1 MPGAFFALFLRQPNT
16 RCKNALQNAIFLE
29 CLRAGHAVF
38 NSTTHDFFASRARI
52 PVANVPDYCIEEV
65 SNHAILLLL
74 ACAKRLNILE
84 RTVKEGKWDYS
95 VTKPVHAIRGR
106 TLGLLGAGNIACCVA
121 KKAQAFGMKV
131 IASDP
136 GLRQE

>member
-1 MPGAFFALFLRQPNT
+1 MCIRDRPNT
-16 RCKNALQNAIFLE
+16 RCKNALQNAKFLE

-95 VTKPVHAIRGR
+95 VTTVSYTHLDVYK
-106 TLGLLGAGNIACCVA
+106 
-121 KKAQAFGMKV
+121 
-131 IASDP
+131 
-136 GLRQE
+136 RQCWEFRLPLPTPPR